1 MENKKMIVGIDFDGT
16 LVKSQE
22 TLLSLW
28 NERHGTNISI
38 NQITGWDMESV
49 LGISNSELLKLFEE
63 VWRNYWDLPAT
74 EPDIAKVV
82 NKIRDHGNRRI
93 SIISKRTRA
102 GAIPMIQWLNY
113 QHIPYDDIIM
123 AFDSRS
129 KAEFPF
135 DVLIDDATQYIQD
148 IQYPRVGIL
157 FSQPWNKSFQYHL
170 RINNLSESIP
180 ILEFQLPNL
189 RQL

>member
-1 MENKKMIVGIDFDGT
+1 MENKMIVGIDFDGT
-16 LVKSQE
+16 LCKSQE
-22 TLLSLW
+22 ILLQIW
-28 NERHGTNISI
+28 NKRHGANIKI
-38 NQITGWDMESV
+38 EQITGWDMEKV
-49 LGISNSELLKLFEE
+49 LGITNSELLKLFEE
-63 VWRNYWDLPAT
+63 VWTDYENLPPT

-113 QHIPYDDIIM
+113 NHVPYDDIIM
-123 AFDSRS
+123 AFDSRT

-135 DVLIDDATQYIQD
+135 SVLIDDATQYIQD